1 MSSVAVATLSLL
13 LPATGIRVVAEL
25 PSSIVVKDESSVS
38 THPLIPRQL
47 VMTAKHGSLDSLP
60 QKVQDNVRQT
70 LALNPGLRLRWLD
83 DDACGDFILDYFG
96 PRLLQLFSRQ
106 REGKFRGDI
115 CRAAV
120 IAVEGGFYVDLDVQ
134 MRVPFSQMVDN
145 ATTFMAV
152 KSPKGDVLNALFA
165 AERGSEV
172 MRAVVAAL
180 EAWYGW
186 LRPKRH
192 YSGVMG
198 PE

>member
-1 MSSVAVATLSLL
+1 
-13 LPATGIRVVAEL
+13 
-25 PSSIVVKDESSVS
+25 
-38 THPLIPRQL
+38 
-47 VMTAKHGSLDSLP
+47 MTAKHGSLEEMP
-60 QKVQDNVRQT
+60 AAVQENVRRT
-70 LALNPGLRLRWLD
+70 LALNPEMRPRWLGD
-83 DDACGDFILDYFG
+83 EACGDFIRANCG
-96 PRLLQLFSRQ
+96 GGLLSAFLGERRGS
-106 REGKFRGDI
+106 FRGDI
-115 CRAAV
+115 CRTAV
-120 IAVEGGFYVDLDVQ
+120 LALEGGFYVDLDVQ